1 MAWVG
6 CAVTLLH
13 DTWMWAQA
21 KKQGSENT
29 VDECNRSTSVTCAQV
44 EKSQKLER
52 TSRRRLAKPA
62 AALQIA
68 RRPICTFSTTFHG
81 IGGLQ
86 IHSWICNIL
95 WKDLWW
101 SPWPW
106 CWAQGGPILGK
117 IAAEL
122 LQFPVA
128 HHHARKTC
136 GNLATDGMFVHK
148 LDRWK
153 QVTSHPLA
161 GNCCFNARTLIVLTV
176 LDSTSK
182 WTCRGCFR
190 LLGSAVSSPLF
201 HPHSHWNGLHSFVV
215 CFPAKC

>member
-1 MAWVG
+1 MHKSRKAKNLNARQGDDWRSQQQLCRSLAGQSVHSPQLSTALVD
-6 CAVTLLH
+6 CKFTL
-13 DTWMWAQA
+13 
-21 KKQGSENT
+21 G
-29 VDECNRSTSVTCAQV
+29 SVTFCGRICDGLLDLGV
-44 EKSQKLER
+44 ELK
-52 TSRRRLAKPA
+52 
-62 AALQIA
+62 
-68 RRPICTFSTTFHG
+68 
-81 IGGLQ
+81 
-86 IHSWICNIL
+86 
-95 WKDLWW
+95 
-101 SPWPW
+101 
-106 CWAQGGPILGK
+106 GGPILGK

-190 LLGSAVSSPLF
+190 VLGSAVSSPLF
-201 HPHSHWNGLHSFVV
+201 HPLSLKWS
-215 CFPAKC
+215 A